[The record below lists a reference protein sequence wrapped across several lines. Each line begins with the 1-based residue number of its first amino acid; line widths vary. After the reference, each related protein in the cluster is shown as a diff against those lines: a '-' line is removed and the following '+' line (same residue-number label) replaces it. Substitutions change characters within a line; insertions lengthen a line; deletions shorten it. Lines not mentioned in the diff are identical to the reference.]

1 MEGQMQII
9 TPLYKIDFYAWTQQ
23 QAALLQAE
31 ELEKLDLPNLA
42 EEDEGVYAS
51 VRLSVAAA

>member
-1 MEGQMQII
+1 MQII